1 MNLKHILFAPF
12 KASPAVPL
20 LALWLSLRWEPVAK
34 TTRSPATRQAPPLGR
49 RQRADPLRTPPDDG
63 CPRYRPPHCRP
74 GNNTA
79 DQSADFL
86 FDGSI
91 WDLGTKKM
99 KWTTLHNTAT
109 QAKADKLNFYATAP
123 IPAPTT
129 ATSVEADQSS
139 TANYINSDLLV
150 AFKSVNKGATAKY
163 DALPITLKHVLAKL
177 TIEIN
182 AKALGEGATISKVTI
197 KDAITAYTTK
207 YSPASGTPA
216 ATTADGS
223 DKKDVTPL
231 PVNNSVYTAI
241 LPAQAIQETNGI
253 TINIATGDGQSFT
266 YQPTDAINLLQG
278 KNTTLKL
285 RLAGEGVILGTV
297 NVTEW
302 EDGTTT
308 EGNINADTPN
318 VP

>member
-1 MNLKHILFAPF
+1 MKTKSFLSGTA
-12 KASPAVPL
+12 A
-20 LALWLSLRWEPVAK
+20 LALSALLFTSCNNDDTPELAISSEYVTIAPSVTGEVMTKADVAYGQEHDK
-34 TTRSPATRQAPPLGR
+34 LYLYYNEA
-49 RQRADPLRTPPDDG
+49 
-63 CPRYRPPHCRP
+63 

-79 DQSADFL
+79 DQFADFR

-99 KWTTLHNTAT
+99 KWSTLHDAAT
-109 QAKADKLNFYATAP
+109 QADKLNFYATAP

-139 TANYINSDLLV
+139 TTNYINSDLLV
-150 AFKSVNKGATAKY
+150 AYQSVTKAATPKY

-182 AKALGEGATISKVTI
+182 AKALENSTISTVTI
-197 KDAITAYTTK
+197 QDAITAYSIN
-207 YSPASGTPA
+207 YNPASNDPA
-216 ATTADGS
+216 ITTVNGN
-223 DKKDVTPL
+223 DKIDVTPL
-231 PVNNSVYTAI
+231 PVNNNVYTAI
-241 LPAQAIQETNGI
+241 LPAQAIQKTEGI
-253 TINIATGDGQSFT
+253 TINIVTGNGQSFT
-266 YQPTDAINLLQG
+266 YQPAEAINLLQG

-297 NVTEW
+297 NVTDW

-308 EGNINADTPN
+308 EGNIDADSQP
-318 VP
+318 

>member
-1 MNLKHILFAPF
+1 MKTKSFLSGTA
-12 KASPAVPL
+12 A
-20 LALWLSLRWEPVAK
+20 LALSALLFTSCNNDDTPELAISSEYVTIAPSVTGEVMTKTDVAYGQQNDQLYLYYN
-34 TTRSPATRQAPPLGR
+34 TA
-49 RQRADPLRTPPDDG
+49 
-63 CPRYRPPHCRP
+63 

-79 DQSADFL
+79 DQSADFR

-99 KWTTLHNTAT
+99 KWTTLHDAAT
-109 QAKADKLNFYATAP
+109 QANVDKLYFYATAP

-216 ATTADGS
+216 AITVNGN

-241 LPAQAIQETNGI
+241 LPAQAIQKTNGI
-253 TINIATGDGQSFT
+253 TINIVTGDGKSFT
-266 YQPTDAINLLQG
+266 YQPADAINLLQG

-297 NVTEW
+297 ELTEW
-302 EDGTTT
+302 GDGGTT
-308 EGNINADTPN
+308 EGNIDADTPL
-318 VP
+318 P

>member
-1 MNLKHILFAPF
+1 
-12 KASPAVPL
+12 
-20 LALWLSLRWEPVAK
+20 
-34 TTRSPATRQAPPLGR
+34 
-49 RQRADPLRTPPDDG
+49 
-63 CPRYRPPHCRP
+63 
-74 GNNTA
+74 
-79 DQSADFL
+79 
-86 FDGSI
+86 
-91 WDLGTKKM
+91 M
-99 KWTTLHNTAT
+99 KWTTLHDAAT
-109 QAKADKLNFYATAP
+109 QANADKLNFYATAP
-123 IPAPTT
+123 IPAPA
-129 ATSVEADQSS
+129 ATNVEANQSKP
-139 TANYINSDLLV
+139 ADYIKSDLLV
-150 AFKSVNKGATAKY
+150 AYHEIAKQDDKKY
-163 DALPITLKHVLAKL
+163 TALPITLKHVLAKL

-182 AKALGEGATISKVTI
+182 AKALENATISKVTI
-197 KDAITAYTTK
+197 KDAITAYTTN

-216 ATTADGS
+216 TTTVNGS

-231 PVNNSVYTAI
+231 PANNSVYTAI
-241 LPAQAIQETNGI
+241 LPAQAIQETKGI

-297 NVTEW
+297 NVTDW

>member
-1 MNLKHILFAPF
+1 
-12 KASPAVPL
+12 
-20 LALWLSLRWEPVAK
+20 
-34 TTRSPATRQAPPLGR
+34 
-49 RQRADPLRTPPDDG
+49 
-63 CPRYRPPHCRP
+63 
-74 GNNTA
+74 
-79 DQSADFL
+79 
-86 FDGSI
+86 
-91 WDLGTKKM
+91 M

-109 QAKADKLNFYATAP
+109 QANVDKLNFYATAP

-129 ATSVEADQSS
+129 ATNVEANQSN
-139 TANYINSDLLV
+139 AADYIKSDLLV
-150 AFKSVNKGATAKY
+150 AYHEIAKQDDKKY
-163 DALPITLKHVLAKL
+163 TALPITLKHELAKL

-297 NVTEW
+297 ELTEW
-302 EDGTTT
+302 GDGGTT
-308 EGNINADTPN
+308 EGNIDADMSPN
-318 VP
+318 I

>member
-1 MNLKHILFAPF
+1 MKTKSFLSGTA
-12 KASPAVPL
+12 A
-20 LALWLSLRWEPVAK
+20 LALSALLFTSCNNDDTPELAISSEYVTIAPSVTGEVMTKTDVAYGQQHDK
-34 TTRSPATRQAPPLGR
+34 LYLYYNEA
-49 RQRADPLRTPPDDG
+49 
-63 CPRYRPPHCRP
+63 

-79 DQSADFL
+79 NQSADFR

-99 KWTTLHNTAT
+99 KWTTLHEAAT
-109 QAKADKLNFYATAP
+109 QANVDKLNFYATAP

-182 AKALGEGATISKVTI
+182 AKALENATISTVTI
-197 KDAITAYTTK
+197 KDAITAYTIS
-207 YSPASGTPA
+207 YSPASDKP
-216 ATTADGS
+216 ATTKVDGS
-223 DKKDVTPL
+223 SKTDVTPL
-231 PVNNSVYTAI
+231 LANNSVYTAI
-241 LPAQAIQETNGI
+241 LPAQAIQKTDGI
-253 TINIATGDGQSFT
+253 TINITTGDGKSFT
-266 YQPTDAINLLQG
+266 YQPADAINLLQG

-297 NVTEW
+297 ELTEW
-302 EDGTTT
+302 GDGGTT
-308 EGNINADTPN
+308 EGNIDADTAP
-318 VP
+318 